1 MRALIIEDEVPA
13 AEALAQLIVEV
24 APETEIV
31 GTLES
36 IEESVE
42 WFQSNP
48 RAADMV
54 FMDIHLADGPSFSI
68 FDSVE
73 IHIPVIF
80 TTAYDQYALKAFTVN
95 SVDYLLKPISRQD
108 LTRAI
113 DKYKR
118 LYASGEE
125 MQTVTPKMM
134 ENLIESLRGGGGYKR
149 SLLIS
154 YKDKI
159 IPVLVDD
166 IAIIYIE
173 CTMVKLSTFSG
184 HIYYLNQT
192 LDDVM
197 SQLDPR
203 RFFRA
208 NRQQIV
214 SKDAVKELSTW
225 FGGKLSVSLTVSF
238 NDKIIVSK
246 ARAGAFKQW
255 LSER

>member
-1 MRALIIEDEVPA
+1 MRALIIEDELPA
-13 AEALAQLIVEV
+13 ADALAQLIKDV

-31 GTLES
+31 GKLES
-36 IEESVE
+36 VEESVE

-48 RAADMV
+48 SAADIV
-54 FMDIHLADGPSFSI
+54 FMDIHLADGSSFSI

-73 IHIPVIF
+73 VHIPVIF
-80 TTAYDQYALKAFTVN
+80 TTAYDQYALKAFSVN

-108 LTRAI
+108 LARAI
-113 DKYKR
+113 DKYRR

-125 MQTVTPKMM
+125 VQTVTPKMV
-134 ENLIESLRGGGGYKR
+134 EGLIESLRAGRNYKR

-154 YKDKI
+154 FKDKI
-159 IPVLVDD
+159 IPVHTDD

-173 CTMVKLSTFSG
+173 STMVKLATFSG
-184 HIYYLNQT
+184 HTYYLNQT

-214 SKDAVKELSTW
+214 SKEAVKDLSSW

-238 NDKIIVSK
+238 NEKIIVSK

-255 LSER
+255 LSEH

>member
-80 TTAYDQYALKAFTVN
+80 TTAYDQ
-95 SVDYLLKPISRQD
+95 
-108 LTRAI
+108 
-113 DKYKR
+113 
-118 LYASGEE
+118 
-125 MQTVTPKMM
+125 
-134 ENLIESLRGGGGYKR
+134 GGGGYKR